1 MCGGAGGAAAHLG
14 AKRPAPHAR
23 GAGGFAAPA
32 KYYNADVI
40 GQPGRHAARRTSSR
54 DLSKPAAR
62 PPPGGGGSRG
72 GTGRRRPS
80 SPAARS
86 ISPLCYA
93 PIKGPPPTSL
103 FFFPRCNGKRYLGGN
118 IRDAEMRYSP
128 TQRSSSIIPIRAST
142 MPFHSSLFSILC
154 DFPIRGQ
161 HIG

>member
-62 PPPGGGGSRG
+62 PPPAAAVRGAALEGGGLPLL
-72 GTGRRRPS
+72 RRV
-80 SPAARS
+80 A
-86 ISPLCYA
+86 
-93 PIKGPPPTSL
+93 
-103 FFFPRCNGKRYLGGN
+103 
-118 IRDAEMRYSP
+118 
-128 TQRSSSIIPIRAST
+128 
-142 MPFHSSLFSILC
+142 
-154 DFPIRGQ
+154 
-161 HIG
+161 